1 MILLLYSFTVPPE
14 LSISATSTR
23 IAIGQST
30 NLTCTISRSVP
41 IDPTIEWTM
50 TDSNNITTTLNET
63 GMTLMIINITEDEFG
78 DYTCTAINSAGLSGS
93 DNITIEQ
100 GCKLHLIY
108 IFTVCDCGIVI
119 YADIPVVSITDEIDP
134 LIPGDNVT
142 LTCSAT
148 GDTPFTYQWT
158 IEGNNTDILNTN
170 TSSGIL
176 TLTNIVESDFGTYTC
191 EVFNAMGNDAESIV
205 LEQASKLLFFA
216 SHFSI
221 SLCS

>member
-1 MILLLYSFTVPPE
+1 
-14 LSISATSTR
+14 
-23 IAIGQST
+23 
-30 NLTCTISRSVP
+30 
-41 IDPTIEWTM
+41 M

-100 GCKLHLIY
+100 GCKLHLIHI
-108 IFTVCDCGIVI
+108 IFCLLCVIVKLLL
-119 YADIPVVSITDEIDP
+119 YADIPVVSIVTDEIDP

-158 IEGNNTDILNTN
+158 IEGNSTDILNTN

-191 EVFNAMGNDAESIV
+191 EVFNALGDDAESIV
-205 LEQASKLLFFA
+205 LEQASKLVFCT
-216 SHFSI
+216 FS
-221 SLCS
+221 

>member
-1 MILLLYSFTVPPE
+1 MILLLYLFTAPPE

-50 TDSNNITTTLNET
+50 ADLNNITTTLNET

-100 GCKLHLIY
+100 GCKLHLIHR
-108 IFTVCDCGIVI
+108 IFCLLRV
-119 YADIPVVSITDEIDP
+119 
-134 LIPGDNVT
+134 
-142 LTCSAT
+142 
-148 GDTPFTYQWT
+148 
-158 IEGNNTDILNTN
+158 
-170 TSSGIL
+170 
-176 TLTNIVESDFGTYTC
+176 IVE
-191 EVFNAMGNDAESIV
+191 
-205 LEQASKLLFFA
+205 LLYMQIFQK
-216 SHFSI
+216 
-221 SLCS
+221 